1 MERQPFKES
10 LVKCK
15 ASVKRRTDINRWKC
29 FLELIAKMFFLVLYL
44 LHWNHLPYIFGIH
57 KSNVFKFSKK
67 STRTATDFSDKSE
80 KVVVCDVTKPIL
92 FLFSCISF
100 VILQNYNS
108 LWRTLWKTLFTTT
121 ALLGNCLDNTL
132 NCSTFFQKN
141 SPDLAVTRRIRKI
154 ARTVIN

>member
-1 MERQPFKES
+1 MERQPFKQS

-15 ASVKRRTDINRWKC
+15 ASVKRRADINRWKC

-100 VILQNYNS
+100 CYSSELQQ
-108 LWRTLWKTLFTTT
+108 LM
-121 ALLGNCLDNTL
+121 
-132 NCSTFFQKN
+132 KN
-141 SPDLAVTRRIRKI
+141 IVENIVHSNRSFGKLSR
-154 ARTVIN
+154 